1 MIGTEIKKGMGL
13 GNQLFCYV
21 TARCIAADRGAEFG
35 VCGSEILTR
44 YLQGNNAEPFM
55 DLWLGKKAEVSDFR
69 EVYEEAQ
76 ERLFV
81 GSCPHDIEHG
91 CYVAGADRNVLE
103 AKDGTLL
110 SGNLQAECY
119 FAAHRQELKEWLK
132 VKEEFETFSYSRE
145 NLCILNMRGGEYTAE
160 PELFLRRKYWL
171 DAMKHMKKI
180 RPDMEFMI
188 VTEDVEAAKKLLPE
202 IPAYHFSVDK
212 DYVVVKNAQYLIL
225 SNSSFACFPAFTSET
240 VKKVIAPKYWAR
252 HNVSDG
258 YWASEQNIYED
269 FIYLDRKGKLFT
281 AEECR
286 EELAQYKKE
295 NKTFAKRH
303 EKPEGRKKKRMEAQA
318 GLIRKKYYAGRAVR
332 SLKRR
337 IGRLWK
343 E

>member
-44 YLQGNNAEPFM
+44 YLQGNNEEPFM
-55 DLWLGKKAEVSDFR
+55 DLWMGKKAEVSDF
-69 EVYEEAQ
+69 ELVYEEAE
-76 ERLFV
+76 ERIFV

-91 CYVAGADRNVLE
+91 CYVAGADLNVIN

-110 SGNLQAECY
+110 SGNLQAEGY
-119 FAAHRQELKEWLK
+119 FAAHRQEIKEWLK
-132 VKEEFETFSYSRE
+132 VKEEYETFEYSRE

-171 DAMKHMKKI
+171 DAMKYMKQI

-188 VTEDVEAAKKLLPE
+188 VTEDVEAAGKLLPE
-202 IPAYHFSVDK
+202 IEAHHFSVDK

-225 SNSSFACFPAFTSET
+225 SNSSFACFPAFTSDT

-269 FIYLDRKGKLFT
+269 FCYLDRKGKLFT

-286 EELAQYKKE
+286 RELEQYRKE
-295 NKTFAKRH
+295 NTAFAQMH
-303 EKPEGRKKKRMEAQA
+303 VKPDEVLKKRMRAQA
-318 GLIRKKYYAGRAVR
+318 ERIRKKYYAGRAVR

-337 IGRLWK
+337 FSRLWK